1 MSLSLLPNVILALA
15 LVGTGILIFSLSTVW
30 CLCGFSTSCS
40 AGARHRGRRIADSRN
55 EHPLWSGGTRG
66 RRKDGGFEESSSS
79 ENDVELGMVPP
90 DRREEVQA

>member
-55 EHPLWSGGTRG
+55 EHPLWSG
-66 RRKDGGFEESSSS
+66 
-79 ENDVELGMVPP
+79 
-90 DRREEVQA
+90 